1 MKKIMDRNTLRKI
14 FDFIEEKERKTS
26 LAYKIL
32 NDFDNIRD
40 NELIENGN
48 LNLSNK
54 NITSLPDGL
63 KVGGYLILLACTS
76 LTTLPDGLQVGGYLV
91 LSGCTSLTSLPD
103 GLKVGDKLNLRS
115 CTNLTSLPE
124 GLQVGRSLSLS
135 GCTSLKSLPDGLQ
148 VGEDLNLANTS
159 LAKYTDGELLK
170 MIGSNGFIKGIIK
183 R

>member
-1 MKKIMDRNTLRKI
+1 MKKSMDRNTLRKI
-14 FDFIEEKERKTS
+14 FDFIEEKEGKTS

-40 NELIENGN
+40 NELIVNGN

-63 KVGGYLILLACTS
+63 KVGGDLSLTRCTS
-76 LTTLPDGLQVGGYLV
+76 LTSLPDAFMVGGNLG
-91 LSGCTSLTSLPD
+91 LSKCTSLTSLPD
-103 GLKVGDKLNLRS
+103 GL
-115 CTNLTSLPE
+115 
-124 GLQVGRSLSLS
+124 QVGGNLYLTGCISL
-135 GCTSLKSLPDGLQ
+135 TTLPDGLQ

>member
-1 MKKIMDRNTLRKI
+1 MDRNTLRKI

-63 KVGGYLILLACTS
+63 KVGGNLS
-76 LTTLPDGLQVGGYLV
+76 LTR
-91 LSGCTSLTSLPD
+91 CTSLTSLPD
-103 GLKVGDKLNLRS
+103 AFMVGGNLGLSK
-115 CTNLTSLPE
+115 
-124 GLQVGRSLSLS
+124 
-135 GCTSLKSLPDGLQ
+135 CTSLKSLPDGLKVGGNLYLTGCTSLTTLPDGLQ
-148 VGEDLNLANTS
+148 VGEDLNLANTP